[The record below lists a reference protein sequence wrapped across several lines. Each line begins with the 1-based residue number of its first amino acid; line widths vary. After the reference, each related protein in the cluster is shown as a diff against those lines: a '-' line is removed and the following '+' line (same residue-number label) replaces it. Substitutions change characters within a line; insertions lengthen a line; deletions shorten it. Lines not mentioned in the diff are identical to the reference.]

1 LTWLELKGRIT
12 KMVLQQILSYLS
24 SLLEGATARWGIF
37 RAKPRISKRWIVLL
51 FLGGLAAGAFLL
63 RCLHLFN
70 AKGYYIMSADSY
82 YFHWLAGRVM
92 SGQGPP
98 LDSTPAGLA
107 IYTLHSGLAYPLA
120 YLAKGVSSVFGVSS
134 ADALNLVS
142 KSLPPV
148 LGVISMIVLY
158 VAVSRIYDRRLGLLS
173 ALAWA
178 LTFLAI
184 FVGAAGYLDRDGLN
198 VLLLMTGAFLFYLTK
213 LWHLHIGNRD
223 IGWLLAVSGVLV
235 IEGLLYLEWSLAGPA
250 LLLAVIVVYFVVEFL
265 KQYFDH
271 TKTEPNTLRRLST
284 ALGQTNWRPFA
295 AIVVSHI
302 AAVVLIAALNPEQ
315 LAFGFD
321 FIRSLFQAQGQ
332 SETAEMGGISV
343 GDIIQFQ
350 FLLIPMAV
358 GLYVAWKER
367 ADRSIFFASWFLVIL
382 VLSLFARRWLAFS
395 LPAACL
401 LSAVGLVFLWGWV
414 KRGEFQ
420 QLKKVGLVAV
430 LLLQILF
437 SSSMAA
443 NVSSIITVAP
453 DKDWQDAL
461 AYLRNE
467 TPQDAVIMTQWSWGY
482 WILDLGQRKPFVDNG
497 FYGWDSEKLRD
508 VGLAYTT
515 SDPLEAARIMQKSGV
530 EYLVL
535 TKFDVDLF
543 APVIL
548 EWAGVKEV
556 KGNDTFAAGSLVMRT
571 LNGQFESEG
580 GLEVVHR
587 SSPKGEVVILEMAQ
601 PGQP

>member
-1 LTWLELKGRIT
+1 
-12 KMVLQQILSYLS
+12 M
-24 SLLEGATARWGIF
+24 GIS
-37 RAKPRISKRWIVLL
+37 RAKLRISKRWTVLL
-51 FLGGLAAGAFLL
+51 SLGGLAAGAILL
-63 RCLHLFN
+63 RCLHLFDAN
-70 AKGYYIMSADSY
+70 GYYILSADSY

-98 LDSTPAGLA
+98 LDSTPDGLA

-120 YLAKGVSSVFGVSS
+120 YIAKGVSYVFGLSS

-158 VAVSRIYDRRLGLLS
+158 LVVSRIYDRRLGLLS

-178 LTFLAI
+178 LTFMAI
-184 FVGAAGYLDRDGLN
+184 FDGAAGFLDRDGLN
-198 VLLLMTGAFLFYLTK
+198 ILLLMIGVFLFYLTK

-223 IGWLLAVSGVLV
+223 IGWLLAVLGVLV
-235 IEGLLYLEWSLAGPA
+235 IEGMLYLEWDLAGPV
-250 LLLAVIVVYFVVEFL
+250 LVLAIIAVYFVVEFL
-265 KQYFDH
+265 KEYFVH

-295 AIVVSHI
+295 VIVVGHI
-302 AAVVLIAALNPEQ
+302 AAVGFIAALNPEH
-315 LAFGFD
+315 LAFGFN

-332 SETAEMGGISV
+332 SAISEMGGIGL

-358 GLYVAWKER
+358 GLYAVWKER
-367 ADRSIFFASWFLVIL
+367 ADRSIFFVSWFLVIL
-382 VLSLFARRWLAFS
+382 VLSLFARRWLAFF

-401 LSAVGLVFLWGWV
+401 LTAVGLVFLWGWV
-414 KRGEFQ
+414 KQGDFQ
-420 QLKKVGLVAV
+420 RLKKVGLVAM
-430 LLLQILF
+430 LLLQVLI
-437 SSSMAA
+437 SSSVAT
-443 NVSSIITVAP
+443 NVGSIIVVAP

-461 AYLRNE
+461 AYLREE
-467 TPQDAVIMTQWSWGY
+467 TPKDSVVMSQWSWGY

-497 FYGWDSEKLRD
+497 FYGWDSERLRD
-508 VGLAYTT
+508 VGLAYSTA
-515 SDPLEAARIMQKSGV
+515 DPAEAAQIMQKRGV

-543 APVIL
+543 AARIL
-548 EWAGVKEV
+548 EDAGVNEA
-556 KGNDTFAAGSLVMRT
+556 KGNDTFAADSLVVRA
-571 LNGQFESEG
+571 LNGQFESGG
-580 GLEVVHR
+580 GLKVVHR
-587 SSPKGEVVILEMAQ
+587 SSPKGEVVILEMTQ